1 LKSLLDRS
9 NASIIGECSSLG
21 SGQTLRTNTILIIL
35 VRDRPSTGCSSL
47 QVIELEVDRGGCFF
61 ASLGRKKGSICFDRL
76 TGGIFAVGEVLMIS

>member
-61 ASLGRKKGSICFDRL
+61 ASLGRKK
-76 TGGIFAVGEVLMIS
+76 AVFVLIDLLEAYLLLERY